1 MEKIVKKIN
10 LAYSLIYTATILA
23 TIIGYMLTS
32 TSESTIPSPKSELSI
47 SLSTLV
53 IAYILIS
60 IPAALA
66 IFHRNTKKWAA
77 IEDRFTKINKYVAGA
92 KLRLLVV
99 GLGLV
104 MSVVVFYILRTPSMI
119 FCAGIAAV
127 ALLFCRPSENKIISD
142 LKLDEEED
150 NQND

>member
-1 MEKIVKKIN
+1 MEKIVKRIN

-23 TIIGYMLTS
+23 TIIGYVLTS
-32 TSESTIPSPKSELSI
+32 TGESTIPSPKSELSI

-104 MSVVVFYILRTPSMI
+104 MSVVIFYILRTPSMI

-127 ALLFCRPSENKIISD
+127 ALLFCRPSESRIISD

-150 NQND
+150 DEQ

>member
-1 MEKIVKKIN
+1 MEKIVKRIN

-23 TIIGYMLTS
+23 TFIGYALIS

-119 FCAGIAAV
+119 FCALIAAV
-127 ALLFCRPSENKIISD
+127 ALLFCRPSENRIISD
-142 LKLDEEED
+142 LKLEEEEE
-150 NQND
+150 NNND

>member
-1 MEKIVKKIN
+1 MEKIVKRIN

-119 FCAGIAAV
+119 FCALIAAV
-127 ALLFCRPSENKIISD
+127 ALLFCRPSENRIISD

-150 NQND
+150 NNND

>member
-1 MEKIVKKIN
+1 MEKIVKRIN

-23 TIIGYMLTS
+23 TFIGYALIS
-32 TSESTIPSPKSELSI
+32 TGESTIPSPKSELSI

-77 IEDRFTKINKYVAGA
+77 IEDRFTKINKYVTGA

-119 FCAGIAAV
+119 FCALIAAV

-150 NQND
+150 EEK

>member
-104 MSVVVFYILRTPSMI
+104 MSVVIFYILRTPSMI

-150 NQND
+150 NIND

>member
-1 MEKIVKKIN
+1 MEKIVKRIN

-23 TIIGYMLTS
+23 TFAGYIITQ
-32 TSESTIPSPKSELSI
+32 TTESTIPSPKSELSI

-119 FCAGIAAV
+119 FCALIAAV
-127 ALLFCRPSENKIISD
+127 ALLFCRPSENRIISD
-142 LKLDEEED
+142 LKLEEEEE
-150 NQND
+150 NNND

>member
-1 MEKIVKKIN
+1 MEKIVKRIN

-23 TIIGYMLTS
+23 TFVGYAITQ
-32 TSESTIPSPKSELSI
+32 TTESTIPSPKSELSI

-150 NQND
+150 NNND

>member
-77 IEDRFTKINKYVAGA
+77 IEDRFTKINKYVTGA

-104 MSVVVFYILRTPSMI
+104 MSVVIFYILRTPSMI

-150 NQND
+150 EEK

>member
-104 MSVVVFYILRTPSMI
+104 MSVVIFYILRTPSMI

-150 NQND
+150 EEK

>member
-1 MEKIVKKIN
+1 MEKIVKRIN

-23 TIIGYMLTS
+23 TIIGYVLTS
-32 TSESTIPSPKSELSI
+32 TGESTIPSPKSELSI

-104 MSVVVFYILRTPSMI
+104 MSVVIFYILRTPSMI

-127 ALLFCRPSENKIISD
+127 ALLFCRPSESRIISD
-142 LKLDEEED
+142 LKLDEEDDDE
-150 NQND
+150 Q